1 MFILLLLPSPSRSNE
16 EIGADECA
24 TGIAQMS
31 VKEARALSTVA
42 EADELDSSNGSTEQH
57 ISTVLDG
64 DHGSKSRTPNVID
77 VEREKSGWV

>member
-1 MFILLLLPSPSRSNE
+1 MLLLLSPSRSNE
-16 EIGADECA
+16 EIRADECA

-64 DHGSKSRTPNVID
+64 DHGSKSRTPNLTD
-77 VEREKSGWV
+77 VEREKSGWVRR